1 MGLSQMKSPLAA
13 IALAAAAMA
22 TAPAPV
28 VAQDS
33 GMAMEMSLSMLE
45 LSAERELRHLGLDDV
60 DVMSLTLSQLS
71 RIRLATSQDDMDQS
85 GQAAQVRSIV
95 GEN

>member
-1 MGLSQMKSPLAA
+1 MKMELPKMKSPLAA
-13 IALAAAAMA
+13 IVLAATTM
-22 TAPAPV
+22 TAAPV

-45 LSAERELRHLGLDDV
+45 LAAQRELQQLGLEDV

-85 GQAAQVRSIV
+85 GQAAQVRNIV
-95 GEN
+95 GED

>member
-1 MGLSQMKSPLAA
+1 MKMELPKMKSPLAA
-13 IALAAAAMA
+13 IVLAATAM
-22 TAPAPV
+22 TAAPV

-45 LSAERELRHLGLDDV
+45 LSAERELRQLGLEDV

-85 GQAAQVRSIV
+85 GQAAQVRNIV

>member
-1 MGLSQMKSPLAA
+1 MKMESPKMKSPLAA
-13 IALAAAAMA
+13 IVLAATTM
-22 TAPAPV
+22 TAAPV

-45 LSAERELRHLGLDDV
+45 LAAQRELQQLGLEDV

-85 GQAAQVRSIV
+85 GQAAQVRNIV
-95 GEN
+95 GED